1 MLIPVV
7 ALLLPLAAGCAN
19 ASSVAAGAA
28 VTQTT
33 TAKAAGITSPT
44 PTRGPVPAEF
54 ARACGHP
61 GSTVIVIKVPV
72 VVRHKDC
79 DLTGVIIRIGA
90 DGAGSV
96 VPDPGGSS
104 TAVVDVAAGSRPP
117 PAELDLAVDADTS
130 DVTVDETGPGT
141 VTNPG

>member
-1 MLIPVV
+1 M
-7 ALLLPLAAGCAN
+7 
-19 ASSVAAGAA
+19 
-28 VTQTT
+28 
-33 TAKAAGITSPT
+33 
-44 PTRGPVPAEF
+44 
-54 ARACGHP
+54 
-61 GSTVIVIKVPV
+61 

-90 DGAGSV
+90 DGAESV

-104 TAVVDVAAGSRPP
+104 TGVVDVAAGSGPP
-117 PAELDLAVDADTS
+117 PAEIYLAVDADTS